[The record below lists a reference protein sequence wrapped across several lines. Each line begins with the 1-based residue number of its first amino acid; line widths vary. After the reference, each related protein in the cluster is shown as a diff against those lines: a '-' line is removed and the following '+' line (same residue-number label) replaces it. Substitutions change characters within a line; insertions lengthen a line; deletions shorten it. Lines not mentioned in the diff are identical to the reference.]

1 MLLPTPRAVAL
12 LVAGALTAV
21 VAYWTLQQ
29 VLLVPAVLMLAVPV
43 IGLVTL
49 IPAIRSKG
57 ASITVPNDLREG
69 HGGWVEVQAPE
80 AFTDAQYRWKS
91 LASGFRVAWARL
103 DGRSGSF
110 LTGDLRRGVHE
121 LAGVQVRVT
130 DVFGTWRW
138 QPRVGGSHRIA
149 VGPVTVPLD
158 EALRSGFG
166 ASEAA
171 RLTGVTD
178 QMDQLIR
185 DHRREDGVR
194 RIHWR
199 QSAKRDRLVVRKE
212 EPPAAGRAVVIVDTS
227 KAGYADDDEF
237 DAAMRT
243 FISLAGL
250 LRRAGTEVTY
260 AETTEAQLPA
270 QAARFSDR
278 QLARAL
284 AGVATQDA
292 EARMPSRGRM
302 SAHVVCGARP
312 SQPVAEYI
320 ATLGRRD
327 TVWGADHAVVERGT
341 AARLPLIRSE
351 DDYLSE
357 LFA

>member
-1 MLLPTPRAVAL
+1 MLVPTLRAAAL

-21 VAYWTLQQ
+21 VAYWSLQQ
-29 VLLVPAVLMLAVPV
+29 VLLVPAAVMLAVPT
-43 IGLVTL
+43 IGLLTL
-49 IPAIRSKG
+49 IPAMRSKE
-57 ASITVPNDLREG
+57 AVVRVPSDLREG
-69 HGGWVEVQAPE
+69 HGGWVEVRAPE
-80 AFTDAQYRWKS
+80 AFADAQFRWKS
-91 LASGFRVAWARL
+91 LASGFKVAWVRL
-103 DGRSGSF
+103 DGTSGSF
-110 LTGDLRRGVHE
+110 FTGDLRRGIHE

-138 QPRVGGSHRIA
+138 QPKVGGSHSIA
-149 VGPVTVPLD
+149 VGPVTIALD

-166 ASEAA
+166 SSEAA

-212 EPPAAGRAVVIVDTS
+212 EPPATGRAVVIVDTS

-270 QAARFSDR
+270 QGARFSDW

-284 AGVATQDA
+284 AAVERRDG
-292 EARMPSRGRM
+292 EPRMPTRGRM

-312 SQPVAEYI
+312 SAPVAEFI
-320 ATLGRRD
+320 AALGRRD
-327 TVWGADHAVVERGT
+327 TVWGADHDVVERGT
-341 AARLPLIRSE
+341 AARLPLIRSD

-357 LFA
+357 LFT